1 MSKTVTKAVYDAAKS
16 KADAGDTHGA
26 WQVLADAGDN
36 YARAGANIMDPNGDS
51 FIKAVVVK
59 LFSPKRLTTAI

>member
-1 MSKTVTKAVYDAAKS
+1 MSKTISKAVYDAAKA

-36 YARAGANIMDPNGDS
+36 YALAGARIMDPDGDS
-51 FIKAVVVK
+51 LIKEVRRNFLRQNA
-59 LFSPKRLTTAI
+59 